1 MKSAIDRFPIGTP
14 FAVPTR
20 TSALYGGR
28 KLRETEIISFCLLRC
43 MSMVAGLALKEVLG
57 GKTSPISDLISALRE
72 ICGLNLAP
80 VPRYSIRILTT
91 DDIDEHR

>member
-1 MKSAIDRFPIGTP
+1 
-14 FAVPTR
+14 
-20 TSALYGGR
+20 
-28 KLRETEIISFCLLRC
+28 

-57 GKTSPISDLISALRE
+57 GKTSPISDLIRALRE

-91 DDIDEHR
+91 DATDEHR